1 MLTVQFSACNV
12 VIINQVR
19 KRSNVSGELQD
30 YKYCNI
36 SIIQLDIR
44 ELKNQL
50 TNSTKMDRIEGFDR
64 SAEVEEEEDDNV
76 LDFTLQTENP
86 IGNVRLKEGFEVQ

>member
-1 MLTVQFSACNV
+1 MQFSARNV
-12 VIINQVR
+12 VIIKKSKIENAVT
-19 KRSNVSGELQD
+19 SGELQD

-36 SIIQLDIR
+36 SIIQLHIR

-64 SAEVEEEEDDNV
+64 SAEVEEDDNV